1 MSKALPVAKHSPS
14 RKPDGAHSDRAH
26 SGSDHP
32 AAAAAFLRDA
42 ERAAWHDDALWFVR
56 QRRDRATDL
65 PEWETLRD
73 AGAALKAHAMGRLAE
88 LLEEFERRATAAGI
102 TVHWARDAAEHNT
115 VVRGILRDAGA
126 RRVAKSKSMLTEECG
141 LNPFLEADGIE
152 VVDTDLGERIVQL
165 AHEPPSHIVLP
176 AIHWKKEEIGAL
188 FHRTMGTPVGESSP
202 DALAA
207 AARIH
212 LRDALLNADAAIT
225 GANALVAETGGVVV
239 CTNEGNADLGM
250 HSAPVHIVCVGIEKI
265 IATLDD
271 LGVLLRLLARSAT
284 GQPITAYTTHVTAPR
299 PGAAMHVV
307 LVDNGRTTRLADREM
322 RSALHCI
329 RCGACLN
336 TCPIY
341 RRSGGYSYGHVI
353 PGPIGAI
360 LAPGVDLRAHRSLPF
375 ASTLC
380 GSCGDVCPVRIDIP
394 GQLLAWRERSAAA
407 GALPAGYAGMFR
419 RLGRVLAN
427 RHRFDRAG
435 RWARTA
441 LRALRFMP
449 GATFARRWNPWT
461 RAGRDLPMPPRESFH
476 EWARR
481 TGRIP

>member
-1 MSKALPVAKHSPS
+1 MS
-14 RKPDGAHSDRAH
+14 RT
-26 SGSDHP
+26 HP
-32 AAAAAFLRDA
+32 EAAATFLRDPN
-42 ERAAWHDDALWFVR
+42 RAAWHDEALWFVR
-56 QRRDRATDL
+56 QKRDSATDL
-65 PEWETLRD
+65 PEWEALRD
-73 AGAALKAHAMGRLAE
+73 AGAALKAHAMSRLAE
-88 LLEEFERRATAAGI
+88 LLEEFEARATAAGVV
-102 TVHWARDAAEHNT
+102 VHWARDAAEHNA
-115 VVRGILRDAGA
+115 VVLELLQRAGA
-126 RRVAKSKSMLTEECG
+126 TRVAKSKSMLTEECG
-141 LNPFLEADGIE
+141 LNTVLESSGIE

-188 FHRTMGTPVGESSP
+188 FHRTMGTPEGESSP

-207 AARIH
+207 AARDH
-212 LRDALLNADAAIT
+212 LRDALLHADAAIT

-250 HSAPVHIVCVGIEKI
+250 HSAPLHIVCVGIEKI

-271 LGVLLRLLARSAT
+271 LAVLLRILARSAT

-307 LVDNGRTTRLADREM
+307 LVDNGRSARLADAEM

-341 RRSGGYSYGHVI
+341 RRSGGHSYGHVI

-360 LAPGVDLRAHRSLPF
+360 LAPATDLRAHRDLPF

-394 GQLLAWRERSAAA
+394 AQLLAWRGRSAEA
-407 GALPAGYAGMFR
+407 GALPLGYTSIFA
-419 RLGRVLAN
+419 RLGLILAD
-427 RHRFDRAG
+427 RSRFDRAG
-435 RWARTA
+435 RWAR
-441 LRALRFMP
+441 RALRLLP
-449 GATFARRWNPWT
+449 QALLAGRWNPWT
-461 RAGRDLPMPPRESFH
+461 RAGRELPLAPPESFR

-481 TGRIP
+481 EGRLK

>member
-1 MSKALPVAKHSPS
+1 MRTALPVM
-14 RKPDGAHSDRAH
+14 AHPATE
-26 SGSDHP
+26 HP
-32 AAAAAFLRDA
+32 AAAAAFLRDPA
-42 ERAAWHDDALWFVR
+42 RARWHDEALWFVR

-65 PEWETLRD
+65 PEWEALRN
-73 AGAALKAHAMGRLAE
+73 AGSALKAHAMGRLAE
-88 LLEEFERRATAAGI
+88 LLEEFEQRATKAGV
-102 TVHWARDAAEHNT
+102 TVHWARDATEHN
-115 VVRGILRDAGA
+115 VIVLGVLRNAGVK
-126 RRVAKSKSMLTEECG
+126 RVAKSKSMLTEECG

-176 AIHWKKEEIGAL
+176 AIHWKKEEIGDL
-188 FHRTMGTPVGESSP
+188 FHRTMGTAAGESSP
-202 DALAA
+202 AALAA
-207 AARIH
+207 AARVH

-225 GANALVAETGGVVV
+225 GANALVAQTGGVVV

-250 HSAPVHIVCVGIEKI
+250 HSAPLHIVCVGIEKI
-265 IATLDD
+265 VASLDD
-271 LGVLLRLLARSAT
+271 LGVLLRVLARSAT

-307 LVDNGRTTRLADREM
+307 LVDNGRSARLADTEM

-360 LAPGVDLRAHRSLPF
+360 LAPAVNLAAHRSLPF

-380 GSCGDVCPVRIDIP
+380 GSCGDVCPVKIDIP
-394 GQLLAWRERSAAA
+394 AQLLTWRERSAAA
-407 GALPAGYAGMFR
+407 GTLPTGYATIFR
-419 RLGRVLAN
+419 RLGQILSKPIHFA
-427 RHRFDRAG
+427 RAG
-435 RWARTA
+435 RLARAT
-441 LRALRFMP
+441 LRTLRTLRFIP
-449 GATFARRWNPWT
+449 GANLARRWNPWT
-461 RAGRDLPMPPRESFH
+461 RAGRDLPTPPTESFR
-476 EWARR
+476 EWAKR
-481 TGRIP
+481 TGRIT

>member
-1 MSKALPVAKHSPS
+1 MSRSLPVVAVS
-14 RKPDGAHSDRAH
+14 
-26 SGSDHP
+26 HP
-32 AAAAAFLRDA
+32 EASAQFLRDD
-42 ERAAWHDDALWFVR
+42 ERATWHDNALWFVR
-56 QRRDRATDL
+56 ERRDRASAL
-65 PEWETLRD
+65 AEWESLRD
-73 AGAALKAHAMGRLAE
+73 EGAALKAYAMSHLAD
-88 LLEEFERRATAAGI
+88 LLEEFERRATASGM
-102 TVHWARDAAEHNT
+102 TVHWARNAAEHNET
-115 VVRGILRDAGA
+115 VRAILRAAGA
-126 RRVAKSKSMLTEECG
+126 RRVAKSKSMLTEECQ

-176 AIHWKKEEIGAL
+176 AIHWKKEEIGEL
-188 FHRTMGTPVGESSP
+188 FHRTLGTPAGESSP
-202 DALAA
+202 QALAE
-207 AARIH
+207 AARVH
-212 LRDALLNADAAIT
+212 LRDALLHADAAIT

-250 HSAPVHIVCVGIEKI
+250 HSAPIHIVCVGIEKV
-265 IATLDD
+265 IATRDD
-271 LGVLLRLLARSAT
+271 LAVLLRLLARSAT

-299 PGAAMHVV
+299 EGARMHVV
-307 LVDNGRTTRLADREM
+307 LVDNGRSARLADAEM

-341 RRSGGYSYGHVI
+341 RRSGGHSYGHAI

-360 LAPGVDLRAHRSLPF
+360 LAPAVDLSAHRALPY

-407 GALPAGYAGMFR
+407 GMMPRGYAWLFARLGPVLASRARFDRLGSLARRALRWTTVAGMF
-419 RLGRVLAN
+419 A
-427 RHRFDRAG
+427 RFSGWSRAG
-435 RWARTA
+435 RA
-441 LRALRFMP
+441 LP
-449 GATFARRWNPWT
+449 V
-461 RAGRDLPMPPRESFH
+461 PPTESFR

-481 TGRIP
+481 TGRLP

>member
-1 MSKALPVAKHSPS
+1 MSTPLPVLDTA
-14 RKPDGAHSDRAH
+14 RRG
-26 SGSDHP
+26 HP
-32 AAAAAFLRDA
+32 AAAAAFQRDPD
-42 ERAAWHDDALWFVR
+42 RAAWHDDALWFVR
-56 QRRDRATDL
+56 LRRDRASDI
-65 PEWETLRD
+65 PEWESLRER
-73 AGAALKAHAMGRLAE
+73 AAALKAHAMANLAE
-88 LLEEFERRATAAGI
+88 LLETFEQRATASGV
-102 TVHWARDAAEHNT
+102 TVHWARNAAEHNRI
-115 VVRGILRDAGA
+115 VLEILRNAKA

-141 LNPFLEADGIE
+141 LNPFLEADGID

-165 AHEPPSHIVLP
+165 AHEPPSHIVIP

-188 FHRTMGTPVGESSP
+188 FHREMGTPTGESSP

-207 AARIH
+207 AARTH
-212 LRDALLNADAAIT
+212 LRDALLHADAAIT

-250 HSAPVHIVCVGIEKI
+250 HSAPVHIVCVGIEKV

-271 LGVLLRLLARSAT
+271 LGVLLRVLARSAT
-284 GQPITAYTTHVTAPR
+284 GQSITSYTTHVTAPR
-299 PGAAMHVV
+299 AGAAMHVV
-307 LVDNGRTTRLADREM
+307 LVDNGRTARLADAEM

-360 LAPGVDLRAHRSLPF
+360 LAPSVDLSAHRSLPF

-394 GQLLAWRERSAAA
+394 AQLVTWRERAATA
-407 GALPAGYAGMFR
+407 NMLPRGYRAIFR
-419 RLGRVLAN
+419 RMGRILASVK
-427 RHRFDRAG
+427 RFERAA
-435 RWARTA
+435 RWARRGVTVLHA
-441 LRALRFMP
+441 IRGLP
-449 GATFARRWNPWT
+449 VVRRWNPWT
-461 RAGRDLPMPPRESFH
+461 RAGRDLPAVPTESFR

-481 TGRIP
+481 TGRLS

>member
-1 MSKALPVAKHSPS
+1 LES
-14 RKPDGAHSDRAH
+14 
-26 SGSDHP
+26 SGKDHP
-32 AAAAAFLRDA
+32 AAAADFLRDPD
-42 ERAAWHDDALWFVR
+42 RAAWHDDALWFVR

-65 PEWETLRD
+65 PEWEMLRD
-73 AGAALKAHAMGRLAE
+73 HAAALKAHATANLAD
-88 LLEEFERRATAAGI
+88 LLEEFEQRATSSGI
-102 TVHWARDAAEHNT
+102 TVHWARDAAEHNRI
-115 VVRGILRDAGA
+115 VREILRNAGA

-165 AHEPPSHIVLP
+165 AHEPPSHIVIP

-188 FHRTMGTPVGESSP
+188 FHREMGTPAGESSP

-207 AARIH
+207 AARTH
-212 LRDALLNADAAIT
+212 LRDALLHADAAIT

-250 HSAPVHIVCVGIEKI
+250 HSAPVHIACVGIEKV
-265 IATLDD
+265 IASLAD
-271 LGVLLRLLARSAT
+271 LGVLLRVLARSAT
-284 GQPITAYTTHVTAPR
+284 GQPITSYTTHVTAPR

-307 LVDNGRTTRLADREM
+307 LVDNGRTARLADVEM

-360 LAPGVDLRAHRSLPF
+360 LAPSVDLSAHRSLPF

-380 GSCGDVCPVRIDIP
+380 GSCGDVCPVRINLP
-394 GQLLAWRERSAAA
+394 AQLVTWRERAATA
-407 GALPAGYAGMFR
+407 DLLPRGYRAIFR
-419 RLGRVLAN
+419 RLGHVFASSK
-427 RHRFDRAG
+427 RFVRAG
-435 RWARTA
+435 RWARRGLTVLHA
-441 LRALRFMP
+441 LRAITRH
-449 GATFARRWNPWT
+449 WNPWT
-461 RAGRDLPMPPRESFH
+461 RAGRDLPPTPAESFR
-476 EWARR
+476 EWALR
-481 TGRIP
+481 TGRLP